1 MKKLIISLVLAM
13 ALIGAVYGAAASITV
28 GGVDKLGSGAS
39 AVLAN
44 PDTTDIAWRIKVSDT
59 SKVDQA
65 TVTFASPL
73 FNATVA
79 MQVFTNDDCVNG
91 KIEADSTETSPGD
104 PGSSTFT
111 FDFAAGVDAQSL
123 QCTRV
128 TYEADN

>member
-28 GGVDKLGSGAS
+28 GGVDKLGSGTS

-44 PDTTDIAWRIKVSDT
+44 PDTTNIAWRIKVSDT

-65 TVTFASPL
+65 TVTFATKL
-73 FNATVA
+73 INATVA
-79 MQVFTNDDCVNG
+79 MQVFTNDDCTNG
-91 KIEADSTETSPGD
+91 KIEADLTKTSGVDPGD
-104 PGSSTFT
+104 DIFV
-111 FDFAAGVDAQSL
+111 FDFAAGVDAEAL
-123 QCTRV
+123 VCTRV